1 RLAQTT
7 ANLVARQL
15 SVDRA
20 RQTTTAGNV
29 GTNTDD
35 ELDTGTTG
43 TAGAAPTTTATTKN
57 HVRESVERIEN
68 YILEY
73 IHFCT
78 QHVKKM
84 AQTRIQ
90 LAKAQM
96 TEFKALEDFE
106 QIATPTQ
113 WNTHFL
119 LKPKMK
125 LWSTKNKN
133 YQILSKRV
141 ELDMPPKIIDK
152 VDFSFKIDESIISQD
167 EAQAMYNQ
175 MRQITKDF
183 RTQAMTLYVQSAAR
197 ENEILS
203 NEIKGIIERF
213 PQENDDGFDAELA
226 SRERNQQSRRGNNRS
241 DSHTF
246 AGRGFLAPAIINEA
260 NIQLTEEEH
269 QLLKLGPKFIFN
281 DPKTA
286 ARRRTI
292 ELAALKRKIEKCF
305 LRKKVSPGRPL
316 QLFIDELDVLL
327 QTLHNVPTI
336 DKIINKDKLIGT
348 NTIELINSQASQS
361 QIMNTVKMKK
371 KKNYGRIV
379 KRLKHKFKLANVIL
393 QKSDKSKVFHLGKV
407 EDYRKKSKEYMEKT
421 QAYQCL
427 GINDPLFELI
437 QRTNKYLLDL
447 RLAKW
452 ITQKQYELLSIKLN
466 EVELAHLYYLPKA
479 HKPGTPLRPII
490 SGLKHPTIKI
500 SKFLDD
506 LLRPLFDKMPQD
518 TTIISGFELIKKLNE
533 WSRLNMNENTI
544 FCTIDVIDL
553 YTMIPQVEGVL
564 SLKNMLDYLKLKKV
578 SGLKIETII
587 RLSRF
592 VMQNNYFLYDGQFYH
607 QIRGG
612 AMGSPLTLTMANCY
626 MFFFERRIAK
636 QIKNSGGLYFRYI
649 DDLFIMVNW
658 PVRHLLKQIDK
669 WKNFDENIKLN
680 PNIGSFATFL
690 DLYMENRD
698 GVLFTTVYQ
707 KPSYEPYYLPFNS
720 IHPLHMKKNIPFTML
735 FRVIRYCS
743 TFQTYLD
750 EREKLR
756 MALLFNKYPNKLIEE
771 QFNNVLLKC
780 NIDQPLTNFNYDKYR
795 QEVMNSP
802 IKEKA
807 TIDYEAVMFIHFT
820 YCSTMKTFPAKFH
833 LLWNKYF
840 EESPIKEVRPIL
852 GTRNVKNIQRRLA
865 SNMV

>member
-1 RLAQTT
+1 
-7 ANLVARQL
+7 
-15 SVDRA
+15 
-20 RQTTTAGNV
+20 
-29 GTNTDD
+29 
-35 ELDTGTTG
+35 
-43 TAGAAPTTTATTKN
+43 
-57 HVRESVERIEN
+57 
-68 YILEY
+68 
-73 IHFCT
+73 
-78 QHVKKM
+78 M
-84 AQTRIQ
+84 AQSRIQ

-96 TEFKALEDFE
+96 EEYKALEDFE
-106 QIATPTQ
+106 QIATPAQ

-133 YQILSKRV
+133 DQTLSKRV

-183 RTQAMTLYVQSAAR
+183 RIQAMKLYVQSAAR

-203 NEIKGIIERF
+203 NEIKG
-213 PQENDDGFDAELA
+213 
-226 SRERNQQSRRGNNRS
+226 
-241 DSHTF
+241 
-246 AGRGFLAPAIINEA
+246 FLTPAIINEA

-286 ARRRTI
+286 ARRRIT
-292 ELAALKRKIEKCF
+292 ELATLKRKIEKCF

-316 QLFIDELDVLL
+316 QQFMAELDVLL

-336 DKIINKDKLIGT
+336 DKIINKDKLFGIEM
-348 NTIELINSQASQS
+348 NQNKSIVELINSQASQS
-361 QIMNTVKMKK
+361 KIVTTAKVK
-371 KKNYGRIV
+371 
-379 KRLKHKFKLANVIL
+379 LKHKFKLANVIV
-393 QKSDKSKVFHLGKV
+393 QKSDKSKVFHSGKI
-407 EDYRKKSKEYMEKT
+407 EDYRKKSKEYMEKA
-421 QAYQCL
+421 QAYKCL
-427 GINDPLFELI
+427 GKEDPLPGLI

-452 ITQKQYELLSIKLN
+452 ITQKHYELLSIKSN

-490 SGLKHPTIKI
+490 SGLKHPTSKI

-506 LLRPLFDKMPQD
+506 LLRPLFDKMAQE
-518 TTIISGFELIKKLNE
+518 TTVSSGFELK
-533 WSRLNMNENTI
+533 
-544 FCTIDVIDL
+544 
-553 YTMIPQVEGVL
+553 
-564 SLKNMLDYLKLKKV
+564 MLDYLKMKKV
-578 SGLKIETII
+578 GGLKIETII

-592 VMQNNYFLYDGQFYH
+592 VMQNNYFSYDGQFYH

-612 AMGSPLTLTMANCY
+612 AMGSPLTFTMANCY
-626 MFFFERRIAK
+626 MFFFERQIAK

-649 DDLFIMVNW
+649 DDLFIVINW

-698 GVLFTTVYQ
+698 GVLFTIVYQ

-720 IHPLHMKKNIPFTML
+720 IHPIHMKKNIPFTML
-735 FRVIRYCS
+735 LRVIGYCS

-756 MALLFNKYPNKLIEE
+756 MALLLNKYPNKLIEQ
-771 QFNNVLLKC
+771 QFSNVLLKC
-780 NIDQPLTNFNYDKYR
+780 NIDQPLTNSSYSKCR
-795 QEVMNSP
+795 
-802 IKEKA
+802 
-807 TIDYEAVMFIHFT
+807 
-820 YCSTMKTFPAKFH
+820 
-833 LLWNKYF
+833 
-840 EESPIKEVRPIL
+840 
-852 GTRNVKNIQRRLA
+852 
-865 SNMV
+865 